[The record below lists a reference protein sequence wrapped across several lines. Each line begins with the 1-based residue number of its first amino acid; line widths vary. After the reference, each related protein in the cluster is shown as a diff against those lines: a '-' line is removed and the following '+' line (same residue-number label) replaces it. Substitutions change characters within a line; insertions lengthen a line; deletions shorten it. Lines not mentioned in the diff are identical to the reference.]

1 MDTINRLLRKQP
13 PKRRGRVSA
22 ADGAIA
28 TPAEQEAASEIERPD
43 PTMTRWVSGRA
54 GCKIGIPEEW
64 FGTPAGRPFGE
75 LPNGNRRLVEEA

>member
-28 TPAEQEAASEIERPD
+28 TPAEQEELEGERAD
-43 PTMTRWVSGRA
+43 PTLVRWVSNQH
-54 GCKIGIPEEW
+54 GCKLGVPAEW
-64 FGTPAGRPFGE
+64 FGTPAGQVFGD
-75 LPNGNRRLVEEA
+75 LPKGNRRLVEEV